1 MENVLELAN
10 ELETLPETI
19 LAYQM
24 DIINLT
30 ESIEK
35 NSNEIES
42 LEIDIKTAVLNATD
56 EAGKKAY
63 TNDEARKIAFI
74 SDCKENEE
82 HQSLVEARSNLSRA
96 LQIKRAH
103 LEMLNSRQRNLR
115 VLIEAF
121 AGVEVA

>member
-1 MENVLELAN
+1 MKKVLELAN
-10 ELETLPETI
+10 SLETLPETI

-63 TNDEARKIAFI
+63 TNDEARKMAFI
-74 SDCKENEE
+74 GDCKENEE

-121 AGVEVA
+121 AGVEMA